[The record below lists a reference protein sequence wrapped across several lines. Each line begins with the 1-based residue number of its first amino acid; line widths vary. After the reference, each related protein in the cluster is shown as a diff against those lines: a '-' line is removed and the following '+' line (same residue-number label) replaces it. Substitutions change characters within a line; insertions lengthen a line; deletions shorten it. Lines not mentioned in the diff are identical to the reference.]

1 MAFLELTHVKKT
13 FGRWMNQVH
22 ALRDINLTVERGSFV
37 AIMGESG
44 AGKSTLL
51 NIIAT
56 LTPATAGTVTLAG
69 NDITALNE
77 AARAKFRRQHIGF
90 IFQHFNLLP
99 ELNNRDNILLPV
111 ILANKTDKHSAEQV
125 DELAEFGRITGDCC
139 APITVSGRNLGR
151 AATTS
156 GSGPGAHYAP

>member
-13 FGRWMNQVH
+13 FGRGMNQVH

-69 NDITALNE
+69 HDITTLNE
-77 AARAKFRRQHIGF
+77 AARAKSRAGS
-90 IFQHFNLLP
+90 
-99 ELNNRDNILLPV
+99 NNEWRWP
-111 ILANKTDKHSAEQV
+111 
-125 DELAEFGRITGDCC
+125 GRSLRTLTLFWRTNQR
-139 APITVSGRNLGR
+139 APLIRKQPKR
-151 AATTS
+151 C
-156 GSGPGAHYAP
+156 